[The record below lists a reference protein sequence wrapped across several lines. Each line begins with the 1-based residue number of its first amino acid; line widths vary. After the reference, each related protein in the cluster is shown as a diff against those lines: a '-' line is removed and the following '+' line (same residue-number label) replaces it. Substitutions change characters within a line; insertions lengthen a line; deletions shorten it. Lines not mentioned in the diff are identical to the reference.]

1 MKIRS
6 GLIPLSRIHCTR
18 LKMLPRGTDP
28 ANTLVARCSDHNIG
42 CSDALLR
49 RHRSNKDRYEVATQD
64 IASYGALLKAH
75 EHGQQRALRVKVDAA
90 RNRLW
95 VLGLEHVYVY
105 DITGKQLIRR
115 VVLPNRS
122 VAGFVCSPDMAL
134 DRSGSAFISS
144 NVESRLW
151 KIDAEDFSIKQHE
164 IRLHAGEGRDIG
176 FGALT
181 FAADGTLFALTA
193 YASSLWRIDIAN
205 SSANEVELS
214 ERVLNAC
221 TLNTPRET
229 VQGAQQHA
237 VVLCAAAENDSRRIV
252 ISPDLTRGHVS
263 NEKCP
268 S

>member
-6 GLIPLSRIHCTR
+6 GLIPLAFIAVVV
-18 LKMLPRGTDP
+18 M
-28 ANTLVARCSDHNIG
+28 AG
-42 CSDALLR
+42 CSDPSPSAGGAQ
-49 RHRSNKDRYEVATQD
+49 HDAPAARSNKDRYEVTAQD
-64 IASYGALLKAH
+64 IAPYGALLKAH

-95 VLGLEHVYVY
+95 VLALDHVYVY

-144 NVESRLW
+144 NVESRLL
-151 KIDAEDFSIKQHE
+151 KIDAEDFGIKAHE
-164 IRLHAGEGRDIG
+164 ITLHAGANRDIG
-176 FGALT
+176 FGALA
-181 FAADGTLFALTA
+181 FAADGALFALTA
-193 YASSLWRIDIAN
+193 HEGSLWRIDVATL
-205 SSANEVELS
+205 SANEVELS

-221 TLNTPRET
+221 TLIAPDQRIQGGWPRT
-229 VQGAQQHA
+229 VA
-237 VVLCAAAENDSRRIV
+237 LCAATEKNVRRIL
-252 ISPDLTRGHVS
+252 ISPDFTRGQDS
-263 NEKCP
+263 KERCP